1 MGFVSWVLGPINR
14 SIRFMDHFSIRR
26 KIGLENNQNTRLKT
40 GNFLRAQVSMEVIV
54 ILVAL
59 IVTFTVFMILY
70 QNQATN
76 LQQVQDR
83 LQATDIAY
91 KIANAINYVYLGGD
105 GSSYSLAVIAPR
117 LNITTT
123 GNFVTAERSDTL
135 FQAPL
140 IVNVTNYTINNSGE
154 IRIRNAGGNIVIN

>member
-1 MGFVSWVLGPINR
+1 M
-14 SIRFMDHFSIRR
+14 
-26 KIGLENNQNTRLKT
+26 
-40 GNFLRAQVSMEVIV
+40 RAQVSIEIVV

-76 LQQVQDR
+76 LQQTQDK
-83 LQATDIAY
+83 LQATDVAF

-105 GSSYSLAVIAPR
+105 GSSYSLAVVAPR
-117 LNITTT
+117 INITAA
-123 GNFVTAERSDTL
+123 GNFVTAERNTVF

-140 IVNVTNYTINNSGE
+140 VVNITNYTINNSGE
-154 IRIRNAGGNIVIN
+154 IRIRNVCGNIVIN